1 MKRIIFTLAL
11 LVSLFSLQA
20 ANINHIATA
29 FKSGNA
35 LLLEGCLADN
45 VEVTYGGRKKLYSK
59 NEATTLFKSFFERNK
74 VKTYSIIHQGV
85 KKERGFHIALF
96 GTEAKEYRINITY
109 LAQQGGSI
117 LIQTI
122 RIE

>member
-1 MKRIIFTLAL
+1 MKRIIFTLAF

-20 ANINHIATA
+20 ENINHIATA

-35 LLLEGCLADN
+35 LLLEGCLADKI
-45 VEVTYGGRKKLYSK
+45 EITYGGAKKQYSK
-59 NEATTLFKSFFERNK
+59 TEATTLFKSFFERNK
-74 VKTYSIIHQGV
+74 AKTYSIIHQAE
-85 KKERGFHIALF
+85 KKERGFYIALF
-96 GTEAKEYRINITY
+96 GAEAKEYRINITY
-109 LAQQGGSI
+109 LAQGGSI